1 MARDTRR
8 TMVLT
13 AVQVLRERGADG
25 LTVEEVLAR
34 SGAPKGSVYH
44 HFPGGRAELIDEA
57 LTYAGNT
64 IAALLNR
71 ATPDGPES
79 VLQEFI
85 DIWRYVLTDSG
96 YTAGCPVVSV
106 AISGT
111 ETAELALKAQE
122 FFAQWTAA
130 LTTAFLAEGM
140 PEATAQQLATLSIAA
155 IEGAVILCRAQRSI
169 GPLED
174 SLAQLRTLISC
185 HRFAQTIMA

>member
-25 LTVEEVLAR
+25 LTVEEVLVR
-34 SGAPKGSVYH
+34 SGAPKGSVYY

-71 ATPDGPES
+71 AATDGPES

-85 DIWRYVLTDSG
+85 DIWRYVLNDSD
-96 YTAGCPVVSV
+96 YAAGCPVVSV

-111 ETAELALKAQE
+111 ETAEVALKARE